1 MELKFKLLFALLK
14 TFKHRPK
21 KLHMDENEK
30 QKQKLKFRLRKLVRD
45 LGKRRARHTELVS
58 VYVPAGYDIQL
69 IINQLSTEAGTA
81 RNIKS
86 AQTRKN
92 VTGAL
97 EKMIQHLR
105 IYKRTPENGLA
116 VFCGNVAER
125 EGQQDFQVWSVE
137 PPEPIKVKLYQC
149 DQQFFLGPLEEQL
162 EIKSIY
168 GLVVM
173 DRREADI
180 ALLKGKHI
188 EPVVHYNS
196 MVPGKFKV
204 GGQSAGR
211 MARVIEGMANDF
223 YKKVGEAV
231 NKTFTEIKVD
241 GIIVGGPGP
250 TKEDLVSGDFIWNDI
265 KKKILAVKAIG
276 YTGDFG
282 LKELVEKS
290 EDILEKEEATKEK
303 KLLDSFLMYLGTR
316 KNMVAYGEEAVRRA
330 ADMNAIAI
338 LLIHEDFP
346 EEKTEELMDKVE
358 LAGGD
363 VRIISRDVG
372 EQLKGLGMV
381 GAILRYAVS

>member
-1 MELKFKLLFALLK
+1 
-14 TFKHRPK
+14 
-21 KLHMDENEK
+21 MDEAER
-30 QKQKLKFRLRKLVRD
+30 QKQKLKFKLRKLVRD
-45 LGKRRARHTELVS
+45 LGKRKARHTELIS
-58 VYVPAGYDIQL
+58 VYIPQGYDSQL

-97 EKMIQHLR
+97 EKMVQHLR
-105 IYKRTPENGLA
+105 LYKRTPENGLA
-116 VFCGNVAER
+116 LFCGNVSER
-125 EGQQDFQVWSVE
+125 EGQQDFQVWSIE
-137 PPEPIKVKLYQC
+137 PPEPIRVKLYQC

-162 EIKSIY
+162 EIKSVY
-168 GLVVM
+168 GLIVM

-204 GGQSAGR
+204 GGQSAAR
-211 MARVIEGMANDF
+211 MARVIEGMAKDF
-223 YKKVGEAV
+223 YKKVGNAV
-231 NKTFTEIKVD
+231 NETFSKVKVD
-241 GIIVGGPGP
+241 GLLVGGPGP
-250 TKEDLVSGDFIWNDI
+250 TKEDLVDGDFIWTDI

-290 EDILEKEEATKEK
+290 EDVLEKEEATKEK
-303 KLLDSFLMYLGTR
+303 RILDTFLMYLGTR
-316 KNMVAYGEEAVRRA
+316 KNMVAYGEDAVRKA

-338 LLIHEDFP
+338 LLLHEDLP
-346 EEKTEELMDKVE
+346 EEKIEELMDKVE

-363 VRIISRDVG
+363 VYIISRDVG
-372 EQLKGLGMV
+372 EQLKGLGMI
-381 GAILRYAVS
+381 GAILRYAAA

>member
-1 MELKFKLLFALLK
+1 
-14 TFKHRPK
+14 
-21 KLHMDENEK
+21 MDDVEK
-30 QKQKLKFRLRKLVRD
+30 RKQKLKFKLRKLVRD
-45 LGKRRARHTELVS
+45 LAKRRARHTELIS
-58 VYVPAGYDIQL
+58 VYVPQDYDLQL

-86 AQTRKN
+86 ATTRKN

-97 EKMIQHLR
+97 EKMIQHIRL
-105 IYKRTPENGLA
+105 YKRTPENGLA
-116 VFCGNVAER
+116 LFCGNVAER

-137 PPEPIKVKLYQC
+137 PSEPIRIKLYKC
-149 DQQFFLGPLEEQL
+149 DQQFFLEPLEEQL
-162 EIKSIY
+162 EVKSIF
-168 GLVVM
+168 GLIVM
-173 DRREADI
+173 DRREANI
-180 ALLKGKHI
+180 AVLKGKHI
-188 EPVVHYNS
+188 ESLVHYNS

-211 MARVIEGMANDF
+211 MARVIEGMAKDF
-223 YKKVGEAV
+223 YKKVGNAV
-231 NKTFTEIKVD
+231 NETFTKVKVD
-241 GIIVGGPGP
+241 GILVGGPGP
-250 TKEDLVSGDFIWNDI
+250 TKEDLIDGDFIWTDI

-303 KLLDSFLMYLGTR
+303 KVLDSFLLYLGTR
-316 KNMVAYGEEAVRRA
+316 KNMTAYGEEAVRRA

-346 EEKTEELMDKVE
+346 EDKTEELMDKVE

-363 VRIISRDVG
+363 VHIISREVG
-372 EQLKGLGMV
+372 EQLKGLGMI
-381 GAILRYAVS
+381 GAILRYATA